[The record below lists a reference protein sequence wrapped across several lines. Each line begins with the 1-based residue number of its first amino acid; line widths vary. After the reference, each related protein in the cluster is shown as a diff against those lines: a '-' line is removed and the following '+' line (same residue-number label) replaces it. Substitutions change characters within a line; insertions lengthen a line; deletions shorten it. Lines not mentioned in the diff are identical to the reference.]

1 MKLTGAQRTKF
12 ARSVPLDR
20 GAKFFRQPGRLKP
33 RERQM
38 RGKRPLSPRDAKC
51 SHSLVDIGRQSYQ
64 IRRSLDAGPENARMF
79 VVRKKAQPAKIER
92 DGLIGAHT
100 GESATNGSKFRLL
113 HFTDEFE
120 RHVQILRMHP
130 ASLW

>member
-1 MKLTGAQRTKF
+1 MKLPGVQRTKF

-38 RGKRPLSPRDAKC
+38 RGKRPLSPRYAKC
-51 SHSLVDIGRQSYQ
+51 SHGLFDIGRQSYQ

-92 DGLIGAHT
+92 HGLIGAHT
-100 GESATNGSKFRLL
+100 GESATNSDEFCFG

-120 RHVQILRMHP
+120 RHVQILRTHP
-130 ASLW
+130 ASSW